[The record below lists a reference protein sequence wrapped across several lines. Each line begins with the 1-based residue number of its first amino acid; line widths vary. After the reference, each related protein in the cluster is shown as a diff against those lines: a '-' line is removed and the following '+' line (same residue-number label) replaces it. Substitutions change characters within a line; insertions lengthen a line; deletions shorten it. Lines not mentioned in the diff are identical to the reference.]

1 MPSLYSF
8 LTNPAFPVRFQEI
21 EKGMRGMDLP
31 HASGS
36 LQGQD
41 LLAIEIGFLLA
52 VINDDLIAV
61 FIGHAAHAVRQDL
74 MAFHRKR
81 LQMANPL
88 VPAVHPCDPF
98 CTALTVLWRVA
109 VIIVLA
115 HPVDVFV
122 GIRRH
127 KFGIVIERGPSA
139 VLHNLQQVVI
149 GRVDGFAIGIAE
161 DVAMID
167 ELPERHNVIRQG
179 AVPQPEG
186 NVQAKVQFRRGKV
199 EAALRG

>member
-8 LTNPAFPVRFQEI
+8 FDESCIPVRFQEI

-81 LQMANPL
+81 LQMANPSYQRYTR
-88 VPAVHPCDPF
+88 AIHS
-98 CTALTVLWRVA
+98 ALL
-109 VIIVLA
+109 
-115 HPVDVFV
+115 
-122 GIRRH
+122 
-127 KFGIVIERGPSA
+127 
-139 VLHNLQQVVI
+139 
-149 GRVDGFAIGIAE
+149 
-161 DVAMID
+161 
-167 ELPERHNVIRQG
+167 
-179 AVPQPEG
+179 
-186 NVQAKVQFRRGKV
+186 
-199 EAALRG
+199 